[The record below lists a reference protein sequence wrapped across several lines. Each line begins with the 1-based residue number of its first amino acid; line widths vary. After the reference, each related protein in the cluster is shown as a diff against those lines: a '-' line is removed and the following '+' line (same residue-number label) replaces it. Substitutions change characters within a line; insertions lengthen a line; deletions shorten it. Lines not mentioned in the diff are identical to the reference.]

1 MDSKETLSFVAKL
14 LLIWTLLA
22 FILAFI
28 APVLS
33 VVLFLFLFVLGIPAL
48 MIAMWGRSKQLRQQQ
63 SVPRS
68 PNRTGIPS
76 AVKQRVWRRDVGRCV
91 ECGSN
96 ENLEYNHII
105 PVSKGDSNTERNV
118 QLLCMNCNLKKH
130 AKIM

>member
-76 AVKQRVWRRDVGRCV
+76 AVKQRVWRRDGGRCV
-91 ECGSN
+91 ECGSKRTLNTTISFQFQKRQQHRKKCAASVYELQSN
-96 ENLEYNHII
+96 EA
-105 PVSKGDSNTERNV
+105 
-118 QLLCMNCNLKKH
+118 C
-130 AKIM
+130 

>member
-1 MDSKETLSFVAKL
+1 MDSKETLCFVAKL

-76 AVKQRVWRRDVGRCV
+76 AVKQRVWRRDGGRCV

-96 ENLEYNHII
+96 ENLEYDHII
-105 PVSKGDSNTERNV
+105 PVSKAAATPKEMCSFCV
-118 QLLCMNCNLKKH
+118 
-130 AKIM
+130 

>member
-63 SVPRS
+63 SEPYWYPLS
-68 PNRTGIPS
+68 CETACMAS
-76 AVKQRVWRRDVGRCV
+76 RRRAL
-91 ECGSN
+91 CGM
-96 ENLEYNHII
+96 
-105 PVSKGDSNTERNV
+105 RF
-118 QLLCMNCNLKKH
+118 
-130 AKIM
+130 

>member
-76 AVKQRVWRRDVGRCV
+76 AVKQRVWRRDGGRCV

-96 ENLEYNHII
+96 ENLEYDHII
-105 PVSKGDSNTERNV
+105 PVSKAAATPKETCSFCV
-118 QLLCMNCNLKKH
+118 
-130 AKIM
+130 